1 MPLTVQY
8 MVILPEHIVS
18 LTVVDRFRLFWF
30 TSVFILCLV
39 FVSGLSMHWNVSLE
53 LVSSMHP
60 HVSHKRDVVVVI
72 VLVRFTIYLLD
83 QCLSPLKF
91 EFEPRTWR
99 GVLDTTLC
107 DKVCQ

>member
-18 LTVVDRFRLFWF
+18 LTVVGRFRLFWF

-91 EFEPRTWR
+91 EFEP
-99 GVLDTTLC
+99 
-107 DKVCQ
+107 